1 MKSSPPSDRLF
12 RNLQLLVITRKA
24 YFTYEGLP
32 SSLLSTSMLFVEE
45 SNRIPV
51 AKLVLPLIS
60 DENNRKM
67 MSKAIDAQ
75 GEEWEPAEP
84 NKPIWTFFRKLG
96 VFPLK
101 TQQIDDLLQLD
112 YSKLLEGVDVPDK
125 ANIGLFWGG
134 LTDFLINSWS
144 VLEEFRLASALIP
157 EVEKESQELT
167 QSQRDPRITRVIGW
181 ADMQLEHH
189 ILNVILRLR
198 AGWDKLI
205 DYLIVPYYGLP
216 NLSKKEWPKRLDR
229 VKKALT
235 DQLNS
240 EQRAFWDNIL
250 ENATQIAEK
259 GGLRDVRDFELHK
272 IARRS
277 RETLG
282 DEQSVHSL
290 KQLESLAVSEHHRL
304 QDSFLLF
311 LAVIL
316 SGPRTI

>member
-1 MKSSPPSDRLF
+1 MKASPPSERLF

-32 SSLLSTSMLFVEE
+32 SSLLSTSMLFVKE

-75 GEEWEPAEP
+75 GEEWEQAEP

-112 YSKLLEGVDVPDK
+112 YSKLLEGVDVPNK

-157 EVEKESQELT
+157 KVEKEADELT

-198 AGWDKLI
+198 AGWDKLA

-229 VKKALT
+229 LKKVLT

-250 ENATQIAEK
+250 ENATQIAEN

-282 DEQSVHSL
+282 DKQSAQSL
-290 KQLESLAVSEHHRL
+290 KQLESLAVTEHYRL

-311 LAVIL
+311 LGMIL